1 MFGERIKRGIV
12 PYLFSKCSVTALT
25 RLTGM
30 TLVSVYYHMVCD
42 DEVPHTKHLYA
53 HKNTEQFRDD
63 LDYVARQYNVV
74 SLSDVLG
81 HKKTG
86 TPLPDRALL
95 LTFDDGFREM
105 HDVAAPILQRKG
117 IPATFFICSGCIDN
131 ETLCYMHKASVIAE
145 HLLRSRP
152 AGAFA
157 AAKEA
162 LRMQNVASEDIVSS
176 VLSLGYAEREK
187 IDCLARLL
195 DIDLDEYRLKHR
207 PYLSSDQ
214 IRNLLK
220 AGFTVG
226 AHSID
231 HPIYA
236 SLPLEEQVLQTVTS
250 VQQIRE
256 RFSLSYGAFA
266 FPSTDAGV
274 KKRYFSDIEQN
285 GLVDVCFGTG
295 GMLRDDVT
303 SLLHRCSLEKPVM
316 PGERILAMEYARKL
330 YRMATGKDTVRRKE

>member
-1 MFGERIKRGIV
+1 M
-12 PYLFSKCSVTALT
+12 FSKCSVTALS

-42 DEVPHTKHLYA
+42 DEVPHTKHLYP
-53 HKNTEQFRDD
+53 HKNTNQFRDD
-63 LDYVARQYNVV
+63 LDYLASQYDIV
-74 SLSDVLG
+74 SLSDVLVHVETG
-81 HKKTG
+81 KT
-86 TPLPDRALL
+86 LPERALL

-117 IPATFFICSGCIDN
+117 VPATFFICSACIDN
-131 ETLCYMHKASVIAE
+131 ETLCYMHKGSVIAE
-145 HLLRSRP
+145 HLLRYRP

-157 AAKEA
+157 AARKA
-162 LRMQNVASEDIVSS
+162 LGIQDGPMEEIVSA
-176 VLSLGYAEREK
+176 VLSLGYSERAE
-187 IDCLARLL
+187 IDLFALLL
-195 DIDLDEYRLKHR
+195 DIDLDEYRLKQR

-236 SLPLEEQVLQTVTS
+236 LLPLEEQLLQTVTS
-250 VQQIRE
+250 VRQIRS
-256 RFSLSYGAFA
+256 RFSLTYGAFA

-274 KKRYFSDIEQN
+274 TKKYFSEIEKS
-285 GLVDVCFGTG
+285 GLVNVCFGTG
-295 GMLRDDVT
+295 AMMRDDMA